1 MSETEAK
8 SPADPKILEQAAA
21 WLTRLQSGRVTPATL
36 EELETWRM
44 QSEEHR
50 TVWARA
56 QAVLADFEQ
65 VPPGLGRDTLQRAHS
80 GRRRAV
86 KALALVFVAVPLGW
100 GGYRRLPVPVREW
113 QADYKT
119 FKGEQKSIALSDGT
133 QLDLN
138 TSSAVNRVFSK
149 NEHRIVLLAGEIR
162 ITTGAHSAARTQPL
176 VVATA
181 QGLMRPI
188 GTRFSVRQLESET
201 RLAVFAG
208 RVAATTAASRQTLI
222 VEAGQQVRFNRH
234 TIAPV
239 QAAVEDRALWEQG
252 MLLARAMP
260 LGELISELARY
271 RRGILR
277 CDPAIADMRVS
288 GAFPVHDI
296 DTSLALLQ
304 SSLPLEVRQ
313 LTPWWINI
321 RQASI

>member
-8 SPADPKILEQAAA
+8 SPTDPKILEQAAA

-36 EELETWRM
+36 EELETWRV

-80 GRRRAV
+80 ERRRAV

-162 ITTGAHSAARTQPL
+162 ITTGAHSAARPQPL

-208 RVAATTAASRQTLI
+208 RVAATTAVSRQTLI
-222 VEAGQQVRFNRH
+222 VEAGQQAGLALKVLLHVIGGVIFEHLDGHHGEVLALHQIGCLRLPVRPNFQTLNTPSRTVYRH
-234 TIAPV
+234 V
-239 QAAVEDRALWEQG
+239 QA
-252 MLLARAMP
+252 
-260 LGELISELARY
+260 
-271 RRGILR
+271 
-277 CDPAIADMRVS
+277 
-288 GAFPVHDI
+288 F
-296 DTSLALLQ
+296 
-304 SSLPLEVRQ
+304 
-313 LTPWWINI
+313 
-321 RQASI
+321 

>member
-8 SPADPKILEQAAA
+8 SSGDPKILEQAAA
-21 WLTRLQSGRVTPATL
+21 WLTRLQSGRATPATL
-36 EELETWRM
+36 EELETWRA
-44 QSEEHR
+44 QSEEHCA
-50 TVWARA
+50 VWARA
-56 QAVLADFEQ
+56 QALLADFEQ
-65 VPPGLGRDTLQRAHS
+65 VPPCLGRDTLRRVHN

-86 KALALVFVAVPLGW
+86 KALALAFVAVPLGW
-100 GGYRRLPVPVREW
+100 SGYRRLPVRVW

-119 FKGEQKSIALSDGT
+119 FKGEQKSTVLADGT
-133 QLDLN
+133 RLDLN
-138 TSSAVNRVFSK
+138 TASAVNSVFSE
-149 NEHRIVLLAGEIR
+149 NERRIVLLAGEIR
-162 ITTGAHSAARTQPL
+162 VTTDAHSAARPQPL
-176 VVATA
+176 IVVTA
-181 QGLMRPI
+181 QGFMQPI
-188 GTRFSVRQLESET
+188 GTCFSVRQLEGET

-208 RVAATTAASRQTLI
+208 KVVVTTAASGQTLA
-222 VEAGQQVRFNRH
+222 VQAGQQARFNRD

-239 QAAVEDRALWEQG
+239 QASVEDRALWEQG

-277 CDPAIADMRVS
+277 CDPAIANMRVS

>member
-8 SPADPKILEQAAA
+8 LSGDPKIVEQAAA
-21 WLTRLQSGRVTPATL
+21 WLTRLQSGRATPATL
-36 EELETWRM
+36 EELESWCA

-50 TVWARA
+50 SVWARA
-56 QAVLADFEQ
+56 QALLADFEQ
-65 VPPGLGRDTLQRAHS
+65 VPPRLGRDTLRRIHN

-86 KALALVFVAVPLGW
+86 KALALAFVAVPLGW

-119 FKGEQKSIALSDGT
+119 FKGEQKSTVLADGT
-133 QLDLN
+133 RLDLN
-138 TSSAVNRVFSK
+138 TASAANSVFSE
-149 NEHRIVLLAGEIR
+149 NERRIVLLAGEIR
-162 ITTGAHSAARTQPL
+162 VTTGAHSAVRPQPL

-188 GTRFSVRQLESET
+188 GTRFSVRQLEGET

-208 RVAATTAASRQTLI
+208 KVIVTTAASGQTLA
-222 VEAGQQVRFNRH
+222 VQAGQQVHFNRD

-239 QAAVEDRALWEQG
+239 EASVEDRALWEQG